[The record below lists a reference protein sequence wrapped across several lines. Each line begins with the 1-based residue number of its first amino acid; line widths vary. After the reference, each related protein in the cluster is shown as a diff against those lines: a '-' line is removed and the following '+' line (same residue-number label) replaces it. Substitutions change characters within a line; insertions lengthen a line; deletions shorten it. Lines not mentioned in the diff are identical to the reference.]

1 MIIYAAHCVCSWQ
14 YWVVGVKKKSV
25 ILIGWWICCWFVGFV
40 RCWTHSIDIRINGM
54 QELADVS
61 LDFSWQ
67 AWGCSSQ
74 CDAHLCEIR
83 FQGKS
88 TDYDIIAAIFCK
100 LEEDFVLLFGI
111 ILFSYTW
118 CFCVSVGGKSLP
130 VFGPQL
136 PPASF
141 GYPPGKCPS
150 LGDWWCSGPLQIQ
163 GRSASGW
170 PQRPGLR
177 RAW

>member
-1 MIIYAAHCVCSWQ
+1 MYDNLCSTLCVFLTVLGSRC
-14 YWVVGVKKKSV
+14 KKKSV
-25 ILIGWWICCWFVGFV
+25 ILIGLLICCWVVGFV
-40 RCWTHSIDIRINGM
+40 RCWTHSIDIWINGM
-54 QELADVS
+54 HELADVS

-67 AWGCSSQ
+67 ARG
-74 CDAHLCEIR
+74 

-88 TDYDIIAAIFCK
+88 TDYNIIAAILCK
-100 LEEDFVLLFGI
+100 LEDDFVLLFGI

-150 LGDWWCSGPLQIQ
+150 LGDWWCSGPHQIQ

-177 RAW
+177 RAC